1 MNAIKNSNPRQHTF
15 AFVQITRIGDLLQA
29 MQAASAFKYENPN
42 VRLILIA
49 RKQFA
54 EGLNFILKHVFDQ
67 IYLFNLADFKTENDL
82 NSTVSKIDQFLEEI
96 NQENIDVLINLS
108 FSKSSSYLTG
118 LIKARHKLGL
128 ERNTTGDLVIND
140 RWSQFVYS
148 NVMNGPHNP
157 FNLIDIYRKMI
168 GTTEVPLVFGA
179 ENKPTNLAKKIII
192 HPFASAKKK
201 RWGITKWGEVIYQ
214 LLKTI
219 PQSQIY
225 IMGGNGDQNE
235 SKQLQETP
243 TLSQFQNRLHF
254 HVGNYSLEQTFNNF
268 QDADLFLGH
277 DSMGGHMASLNGVP
291 SITLSLGT
299 VRPHETTP
307 YGHLNYNLAPRIK
320 CFPCFPDEKCDLLPC
335 HSNIS
340 YQAVVAVAQSV
351 LAGVEVNHNLLSS
364 KISAFHL
371 DSVHIYQSHI
381 DAQLG
386 LQLTDLTQNPDTIS
400 STFRNFYQVMWNFI
414 FSEQEVRLPVPS
426 MNRELLS
433 NLSMYQGGLQQ
444 LYELNNFGLKY
455 SQYILD
461 EIKNVAPRIDLIKEY
476 SAKLAE
482 IDDLTKVLKNHYPLL
497 GSVIDFYFV
506 AKANLKGNNVNDLAE
521 SSYINFFEFNNA
533 VQVLHELVQACLN
546 TSQAKIM
553 RTAKEVT
560 KEIDN

>member
-1 MNAIKNSNPRQHTF
+1 MNAVHNTQTSKHTF
-15 AFVQITRIGDLLQA
+15 AFVQITRIGDLLQS
-29 MQAASAFKYENPN
+29 MQAVSAFKYQNPN

-49 RKQFA
+49 RRQFA
-54 EGLNFILKHVFDQ
+54 EGLNFILQHVFDK

-82 NSTVSKIDQFLEEI
+82 NLTVSKIDTFIDDI
-96 NQENIDVLINLS
+96 NQENIDVLFNFS

-118 LIKARHKLGL
+118 LIRARHKLGL
-128 ERNTTGDLVIND
+128 ERNTLGDLVIND

-157 FNLIDIYRKMI
+157 FNLIDIFRKMI
-168 GTTEVPLVFGA
+168 GTSEVPLVFGA
-179 ENKPTNLAKKIII
+179 ENKPINLKKKIII
-192 HPFASAKKK
+192 HPFASSKKK
-201 RWGITKWGEVIYQ
+201 RWGVTKWGEVIYQ
-214 LLKTI
+214 ILKTI
-219 PQSQIY
+219 PNSQIY
-225 IMGGNGDQNE
+225 IMGGTGDQAE

-243 TLSQFQNRLHF
+243 TLAQFQDRIHF
-254 HVGNYSLEQTFNNF
+254 HVGHYSLEQTFNNF

-320 CFPCFPDEKCDLLPC
+320 CFPCFPDDKCELLPC

-340 YQAVVAVAQSV
+340 YQAVVAVAQCV
-351 LAGVEVNHNLLSS
+351 LSGTEVNHKVLNQ

-371 DSVHIYQSHI
+371 DSIHIYQSQI
-381 DAQLG
+381 DANTG
-386 LQLTDLTQNPDTIS
+386 LQLIDLTQNPDTIS

-414 FSEQEVRLPVPS
+414 FTEQEVRLPLPA

-433 NLSMYQGGLQQ
+433 NLSMYQSGLQQ
-444 LYELNNFGLKY
+444 LFELNNFGLKY

-461 EIKNVAPRIDLIKEY
+461 EIKNTSPRIDLIREY
-476 SAKLAE
+476 SAKLTE
-482 IDDLTKVLKNHYPLL
+482 IDDLTKVLRNHYPLL

-506 AKANLKGNNVNDLAE
+506 AKANLKGNNINELAE

-533 VQVLHELVQACLN
+533 VQVLHELVQSCLN
-546 TSQAKIM
+546 TSQAKLM
-553 RTAKEVT
+553 RTNKEVV